1 MQGQSSS
8 ITGEQVSR
16 ESRVTRNT
24 SEMIRTLNVLI
35 GSLGSEYLWDYISQ
49 HFETCLSTKA
59 CAVLPDSGGDSGVPS
74 VPEHTNMSA
83 TPTPAPSSI
92 SELST
97 LIGFLLDVFPLE
109 LYCEVQTQYLPQML
123 VRLLRVLQGHMTTL
137 SLDDLTQSLNTCLK
151 ILSKI
156 QMPAAHLSPSQEPW
170 GQGQARSP
178 AQEVEEGRVPEDQWS
193 LLGDGEAGDGVG
205 DGLGFGP
212 EGLEVWRR
220 GGSVET
226 LAQCVQD
233 ILTSFITRYLSF
245 VEELEE
251 DTGLAGQAMGPG
263 GPGDSWGSCMPD
275 RPALQTVECPSGDRG
290 SRAVGQQE
298 TGEGPSAQVAQGVS
312 EMGSQ
317 AFSAICHLLLES
329 TSLPLYLSEQEME
342 ALHSCMSPT
351 TLHTGSVE
359 DTLPPWLRS
368 LMLCCVL
375 EDPCVQH
382 AAVSCVLE
390 LLRRSQ
396 ALLLLLQDKGRCHD
410 RSDHSPF
417 CGRLQTLAI
426 PPVTHTILTTIANS
440 TDFYQHVAQVLWGQL
455 DAEQRNLHVPSV
467 ELFYRLHVLA
477 PSPSVCEDVICQELL
492 HRDKRVRLEAL
503 QRFSA
508 LWHLTREIQTNVNTL
523 FNRCFDR
530 SLLVVL
536 DGLNSQDGAL
546 SAVSQSWLVRAL
558 SLNDVVR
565 IMEPILLLLLHPKTQ
580 RCSIQWIKQ
589 NLTVGNLQ
597 QLSCRGRSFSEDST
611 GSADAM
617 ATDDQSEDS
626 LLSCI
631 SIVDREALWAELE
644 GTPETTPPAE
654 DRIEKKE
661 QGEETGQR
669 DEEEGQESEPTQLA
683 QLCTASA
690 GSVCPLQDL
699 QRHSSMDQTMPPSLP
714 RADSTLSLGSDLL
727 SEDEEEEDEEEAT
740 AYLRLLKQEQEQ
752 REALESLFRHTL
764 LYLQLYDPTPVL
776 LALSTIETLLRSCP
790 APFLQ
795 TLYSAQIHPG
805 SAHLRLVNS
814 LTQRHQEAQEGRR
827 FYGPLPP
834 PSSSQPRHPS
844 TLLQLLTCVLL
855 QYLRSHFPCYLQVS
869 VRAMGGNRE
878 VRVKSA
884 ELLALLMQQLGSE
897 ARGGATAAEIV
908 REVLW
913 GCRVQRYALLA
924 LCVSMY
930 VTQKEGSGEGLGV
943 GPGEGLLEQ
952 GGGVSEEHLINLGGG
967 GVLGEQALQVELLK
981 LLQVLISLEHQVWP
995 GGGGA
1000 GAGAG
1005 QEGVSPL
1012 GRAWQA
1018 AALFQQSARSLQ
1030 YVQTR
1035 PLPAQA
1041 MLVSAA
1047 ARALQPRYG
1056 YALHGHWVA
1065 LISASLPY
1073 LGSSLATISAP
1084 FITQICKNLDEL
1096 VTQHL
1101 SESRLLAQPDT
1112 PEAENLT
1119 TSSWSLRRESIAP
1132 DYLLM
1137 LLEGLT
1143 SITHYCLLENR
1154 RSPVVPDPADLRNAR
1169 DIMLD
1174 EFPRM
1179 LNSMALLWRVVQ
1191 REEPQT
1197 TSNSAPTCSR
1207 NCSTSIYFRSSKILR
1222 QKVLGFLNPLT
1233 EEFGVRVMASVGI
1246 VWGSQSNICNINKN
1260 KILPVA
1266 NEIHQTVV
1274 GLIKSLSALS
1284 TNTILQ
1290 LIREV
1295 LKTKPPRA
1303 KREQKLSQTALPML
1317 HFSLSLIQSV
1327 PAELLLQS
1335 ATPVLCLLRES
1346 LQLPMP
1352 PHGYFLLLGI
1362 LNDFVSRV
1370 PNLDSRKYSRDLQEV
1385 TQQVLEAV
1393 GMVAGSSLEQTSW
1406 FSRNLE
1412 VKAPRK
1418 DPELPSLYDP
1428 NAPADAI
1435 ATVTCHS
1442 DQALS
1447 LLAEVLAP
1455 LLDVVFC
1462 SDEKEKATPLISRL
1476 LEYVFPYL
1484 RNHRAYNAAG
1494 FSASARLLSSL
1505 SEYSYTKRC
1514 WRREAFELFM
1524 DPLFFRMD
1532 PSCIAHWVSTIDH
1545 LLTYEKTMFKDL
1557 TSTQSPSLFSNQ
1569 EQRALLLKRQAFA
1582 MFSGEPDQYCPYLPL
1597 IQERL
1602 TESLRVGQTPLVM
1615 SQIFL
1620 LFRVLLLRTSPQHL
1634 ISLWPV
1640 MVTELIHVFVK
1651 LEKDLLE
1658 GQEVARNPNK
1668 GWGVSGT
1675 RERNGP
1681 VQGTR
1686 ERSRPPLDLP
1696 QSELEMYL
1704 SACKLL
1710 DSMLCFPPER
1720 IPLFQMYRW
1729 AFVPEVDMDSYSGPG
1744 NSIMEGEQE
1753 CQPHVVRVLEGL
1765 HYRYPELS
1773 GAGEHAGVEHLEFPL
1788 LTLNALSS
1796 IAQLEPFFRVLSC
1809 APAGPTAADWPQAMA
1824 SHAAQNGSSILSK
1837 LNHVC
1842 MEDFLENMDS

>member
-1 MQGQSSS
+1 MRKQDPE
-8 ITGEQVSR
+8 IAKPINEGEPETAEPVEAGDGIFPVSAQA
-16 ESRVTRNT
+16 ECSRPSPPPLP
-24 SEMIRTLNVLI
+24 SEP
-35 GSLGSEYLWDYISQ
+35 G
-49 HFETCLSTKA
+49 
-59 CAVLPDSGGDSGVPS
+59 
-74 VPEHTNMSA
+74 
-83 TPTPAPSSI
+83 
-92 SELST
+92 
-97 LIGFLLDVFPLE
+97 
-109 LYCEVQTQYLPQML
+109 
-123 VRLLRVLQGHMTTL
+123 
-137 SLDDLTQSLNTCLK
+137 
-151 ILSKI
+151 
-156 QMPAAHLSPSQEPW
+156 
-170 GQGQARSP
+170 
-178 AQEVEEGRVPEDQWS
+178 S
-193 LLGDGEAGDGVG
+193 LLGEGEAGEGVG

-298 TGEGPSAQVAQGVS
+298 TGEGPSAQVAQG
-312 EMGSQ
+312 
-317 AFSAICHLLLES
+317 
-329 TSLPLYLSEQEME
+329 
-342 ALHSCMSPT
+342 
-351 TLHTGSVE
+351 SVE

-375 EDPCVQH
+375 EDPSVQH

-396 ALLLLLQDKGRCHD
+396 ALLLLLQDKGRRHGH
-410 RSDHSPF
+410 SDHSPF

-426 PPVTHTILTTIANS
+426 PPVTHAILTTIANS

-467 ELFYRLHVLA
+467 DLFYRLHVLA
-477 PSPSVCEDVICQELL
+477 PSPS
-492 HRDKRVRLEAL
+492 
-503 QRFSA
+503 
-508 LWHLTREIQTNVNTL
+508 IQTNVNTL

-536 DGLNSQDGAL
+536 DGLNSQDGSL

-558 SLNDVVR
+558 SLNDV
-565 IMEPILLLLLHPKTQ
+565 
-580 RCSIQWIKQ
+580 
-589 NLTVGNLQ
+589 

-683 QLCTASA
+683 QLCTANTVLCPNSPWLCPSEA
-690 GSVCPLQDL
+690 GQQFDTAPPGGTGGAEVLWATPTSILQ
-699 QRHSSMDQTMPPSLP
+699 
-714 RADSTLSLGSDLL
+714 
-727 SEDEEEEDEEEAT
+727 
-740 AYLRLLKQEQEQ
+740 
-752 REALESLFRHTL
+752 
-764 LYLQLYDPTPVL
+764 
-776 LALSTIETLLRSCP
+776 P
-790 APFLQ
+790 APPPQ
-795 TLYSAQIHPG
+795 HAPAA
-805 SAHLRLVNS
+805 AHLR
-814 LTQRHQEAQEGRR
+814 AAA
-827 FYGPLPP
+827 
-834 PSSSQPRHPS
+834 
-844 TLLQLLTCVLL
+844 
-855 QYLRSHFPCYLQVS
+855 VS

-930 VTQKEGSGEGLGV
+930 VTQKEGSVEGLGM

-995 GGGGA
+995 GGGGAGA

-1065 LISASLPY
+1065 LMSASLPY

-1119 TSSWSLRRESIAP
+1119 TSWSVRRESIAP

-1179 LNSMALLWRVVQ
+1179 LNSMAMLWHV
-1191 REEPQT
+1191 
-1197 TSNSAPTCSR
+1197 
-1207 NCSTSIYFRSSKILR
+1207 ILR

-1246 VWGSQSNICNINKN
+1246 VWGSQSDMCINNKN
-1260 KILPVA
+1260 KILPIA
-1266 NEIHQTVV
+1266 NEIQQTVV

-1303 KREQKLSQTALPML
+1303 KREQ
-1317 HFSLSLIQSV
+1317 
-1327 PAELLLQS
+1327 
-1335 ATPVLCLLRES
+1335 
-1346 LQLPMP
+1346 LPMP

-1362 LNDFVSRV
+1362 LNDFVSRA

-1406 FSRNLE
+1406 LSRNLE

-1428 NAPADAI
+1428 NPPADAI

-1455 LLDVVFC
+1455 LLDVVFR
-1462 SDEKEKATPLISRL
+1462 SNEKEKATPLISRL

-1484 RNHRAYNAAG
+1484 RNHRVYNAAG

-1505 SEYSYTKRC
+1505 S
-1514 WRREAFELFM
+1514 
-1524 DPLFFRMD
+1524 D
-1532 PSCIAHWVSTIDH
+1532 WVSTIDH

-1720 IPLFQMYRW
+1720 IPLFQM
-1729 AFVPEVDMDSYSGPG
+1729 
-1744 NSIMEGEQE
+1744 
-1753 CQPHVVRVLEGL
+1753 VLEGL

-1824 SHAAQNGSSILSK
+1824 SHTAQNGSSILSK